1 VAGSP
6 RPRSITGRIGWNAL
20 SVRKRTQAK
29 ILPRRGGAHSSA
41 ARDGFGQR
49 PRSRDVDAT
58 CGQGEAPCGG
68 LCGSVHKWLSEARRT
83 HVRYQRTSGVGPFKR
98 AGYFLDK
105 SRMAWTSRLS
115 TALARPDLP
124 HLNASPVRVACVRH
138 RQGRRLRHDHSLVFM
153 PGCERTAGLQW
164 PAVRVTPFC
173 RKRSARCRRIYR
185 SGSIC
190 VGFAASP
197 RAGSRLATIA

>member
-1 VAGSP
+1 LKLEHTTGTAKALRNPWPAHRDHEALRAGSAGTRCP
-6 RPRSITGRIGWNAL
+6 CESGHKLKCCHGEGVLIARPRATASGNGPAHVT
-20 SVRKRTQAK
+20 SM
-29 ILPRRGGAHSSA
+29 RRA
-41 ARDGFGQR
+41 ARAKPPVADY
-49 PRSRDVDAT
+49 A
-58 CGQGEAPCGG
+58 APYTS
-68 LCGSVHKWLSEARRT
+68 GSARHDEPTYGIR
-83 HVRYQRTSGVGPFKR
+83 RTSGVGPFKR

-164 PAVRVTPFC
+164 PAVRVTP
-173 RKRSARCRRIYR
+173 ST
-185 SGSIC
+185 
-190 VGFAASP
+190 
-197 RAGSRLATIA
+197 LACGR